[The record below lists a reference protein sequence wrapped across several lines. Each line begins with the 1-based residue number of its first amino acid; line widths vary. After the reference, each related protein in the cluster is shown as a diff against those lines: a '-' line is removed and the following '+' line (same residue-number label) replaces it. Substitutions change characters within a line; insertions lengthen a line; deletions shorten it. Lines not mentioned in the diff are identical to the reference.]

1 LPEIKIGQTVD
12 IVLEHGV
19 IKPSS
24 IQDMM
29 DDRIV
34 LLQISPP
41 LPISYIDKTILISY
55 LTREDRHVRRCF
67 RARIVEI
74 REGYVTVGRGFP
86 VIIVTNISPSEVFD
100 LRVYERHQPQS
111 EIKIQFGAD
120 YLEFIDISTSGA
132 HLVRPAGKRSIL
144 KVGDTILLTIQSGAE
159 QYDRQAMI
167 IRQWHTKGTSGPE
180 HLAVIFTT
188 EKINLKK
195 TPRK

>member
-1 LPEIKIGQTVD
+1 LPEIRIGQTVD
-12 IVLEHGV
+12 IVLEQGV
-19 IKPSS
+19 IKPSF

-41 LPISYIDKTILISY
+41 LPDSYIDKTILVTY

-86 VIIVTNISPSEVFD
+86 VIIVASVSPSELFD
-100 LRVYERHQPQS
+100 LRVHERHQPQL
-111 EIKIQFGAD
+111 EMKIRLGAD
-120 YLEFIDISTSGA
+120 YLEFIDISTNGA
-132 HLVRPAGKRSIL
+132 HLVRSAGRKTIL
-144 KVGDTILLTIQSGAE
+144 KAGDTILLTLQNGTE
-159 QYDRQAMI
+159 QYNRQARI

-188 EKINLKK
+188 EIIS
-195 TPRK
+195 